1 MKRNFKKWMLV
12 GLCAMMSM
20 QTSVAVL
27 AEEMSLS
34 EVQSNET
41 VIVQG
46 GGRRNGRKMKQ
57 DGNTK
62 GQTVLMLQINGI
74 RSMEIGIILIRTDI
88 WKLAGKN

>member
-46 GGRRNGRKMKQ
+46 RRRNGRKMKQ

>member
-74 RSMEIGIILIRTDI
+74 RFQYVSAILPYSSST
-88 WKLAGKN
+88 